1 MAAGVIQLN
10 EALDVL
16 SFPSY
21 WNKGVELLNCAII
34 SSKAGK
40 DKETWYVCFSET
52 DELEEWTEEMQQYHA
67 ELIWTHDTRSR
78 VVDSSDESESESE
91 EEDDEVAPRG
101 RSRRGRTNMVPS
113 KP

>member
-1 MAAGVIQLN
+1 MFAGVIQLN

-40 DKETWYVCFSET
+40 DKV
-52 DELEEWTEEMQQYHA
+52 
-67 ELIWTHDTRSR
+67 
-78 VVDSSDESESESE
+78 
-91 EEDDEVAPRG
+91 G
-101 RSRRGRTNMVPS
+101 NPS
-113 KP
+113 